1 LYQKIFEGP
10 EVKAWKEGTSQLT
23 LHLDSLDEALLRIDS
38 IASLLAAEIPR
49 LPTKRLYLRIACRT
63 AVWPALTLEPALEQ
77 IWEKDSV
84 GVFELAPLRRIDAIT
99 AAQDRDIDVE
109 AFFEALFSTNA
120 VPFAIKPLTLNLLLN
135 LFKRDG
141 RLPNS
146 LIELYKNGCLILREE
161 RSPSRHDSL
170 RTGKLNANQ
179 RLRLAGRI
187 AAVTMLANRY
197 AIWTGRETDMTGT
210 EDLSLAKLA
219 SGSENRGT
227 ERFDVS
233 NVEIREVL
241 DTGLFT
247 SRGISRM
254 EWAHQSYA
262 EFLTALYLIECGV
275 SIENILRIF
284 RHPSGGL
291 IPQLA
296 VTASWAASLNTE
308 IRNELIKTEPIVA
321 LRGDLASWGFADRE
335 RLTES
340 LLIAFDTGQADD
352 FVPGFSFSHA
362 YSKLLH
368 PNLTAQLRTYIA
380 DTKKTEIARRAAL
393 RIAEACKLKEL
404 QQDYAETQVR
414 QGITEQEK

>member
-1 LYQKIFEGP
+1 MDDSMAITSRYIMPVMLPIDSTNSGMVTQQGAQSRIWQRFWVSRAGLVDLSDAGFLVDPTSRISAAFLGSRPSTLVDLQKYRASAFGRARHGEIDQPESGGRSTPTGADRAPLYFDLRAYSSEQLLYQKIFEGP

-146 LIELYKNGCLILREE
+146 LIELYKNGCLILCEE

-187 AAVTMLANRY
+187 AAVTMWRTAMQS
-197 AIWTGRETDMTGT
+197 GPV
-210 EDLSLAKLA
+210 AKP
-219 SGSENRGT
+219 T
-227 ERFDVS
+227 
-233 NVEIREVL
+233 
-241 DTGLFT
+241 
-247 SRGISRM
+247 
-254 EWAHQSYA
+254 
-262 EFLTALYLIECGV
+262 
-275 SIENILRIF
+275 
-284 RHPSGGL
+284 
-291 IPQLA
+291 
-296 VTASWAASLNTE
+296 
-308 IRNELIKTEPIVA
+308 
-321 LRGDLASWGFADRE
+321 
-335 RLTES
+335 
-340 LLIAFDTGQADD
+340 
-352 FVPGFSFSHA
+352 
-362 YSKLLH
+362 
-368 PNLTAQLRTYIA
+368 
-380 DTKKTEIARRAAL
+380 
-393 RIAEACKLKEL
+393 
-404 QQDYAETQVR
+404 
-414 QGITEQEK
+414 